1 MTPASPEKYAKAL
14 TIRISEG
21 EFKRLKEL
29 AAEEQRT
36 IKALVLIALDKSY
49 PNWRK
54 EK

>member
-1 MTPASPEKYAKAL
+1 MVNAAPENYAKAL

-29 AAEEQRT
+29 AVKEQRT
-36 IKALVLIALDKSY
+36 IKALVLIALDKTY
-49 PNWRK
+49 PDWRK